1 MSCQE
6 FSFMPDRWSRYRPTK
21 RPGLYQKSRYYLKSS
36 NGMIASL
43 LAATTPGTD
52 NEGKGARGLNL
63 MVHGKGKPT
72 TDMQKPL
79 MNLPEGVTTFY

>member
-1 MSCQE
+1 
-6 FSFMPDRWSRYRPTK
+6 
-21 RPGLYQKSRYYLKSS
+21 
-36 NGMIASL
+36 MIASL